1 VSTLDSRLPSS
12 SALRY
17 RLRVLWVVAV
27 AEFKLKYAGSALG
40 YLWSAIKPL
49 ALFTMMYI
57 VFGRLFNLADISPY
71 YPTSL
76 LIGIVLFTFFAD
88 ATSLGMTSLPERQSL
103 LRKLSFPRVLIPLGA
118 TITAGITFLINCGV
132 IAGFLIWQRVTPSWH
147 WLLLPLLLAEL
158 YLFSLG
164 IGFALA
170 ALFVRFRDFGQ
181 IWELLLQLF
190 FYATPIIYPVGYLPA
205 WAREIVFL
213 NPFTQILQD
222 VRRILLPETAMQT
235 VTTAYGSYGRL
246 VPVAIAFAVLG
257 LGFVLFKHEEPW
269 FAERV

>member
-1 VSTLDSRLPSS
+1 VSTLDIQAGRW
-12 SALRY
+12 ALRY

-57 VFGRLFNLADISPY
+57 VFGRLFNLADISRF
-71 YPTSL
+71 YPTAL
-76 LIGIVLFTFFAD
+76 LVGIVLFTFFND

-118 TITAGITFLINCGV
+118 TITAAITFGINCGV
-132 IAGFLIWQRVTPSWH
+132 IGCFLAWQRVTPNWH
-147 WLLLPLLLAEL
+147 WLLLPLLLGEL
-158 YLFSLG
+158 YVFSVG
-164 IGFALA
+164 IGLALA

-181 IWELLLQLF
+181 IWELVLQLF

-205 WAREIVFL
+205 WARKIVFL

-235 VTTAYGSYGRL
+235 VTTAYGANGRL
-246 VPVAIAFAVLG
+246 VPIAIAFLVLA
-257 LGFVLFKHEEPW
+257 LGWGLFKHEEPW
-269 FAERV
+269 FAERA